1 MNTTHIAE
9 ILEALSSPIR
19 LGVLLCLIRAGE
31 TGLVAGEISDL
42 VEVSPTN
49 LSFHLRALTR
59 SALVVVTQEGR
70 FLRYRADF
78 KQVSALVDGLVDE
91 LGKPAAKILRSAERQ
106 GKR

>member
-1 MNTTHIAE
+1 MNTTHVAE

-19 LGVLLCLIRAGE
+19 LEVLLCLLKAGE

-78 KQVSALVDGLVDE
+78 RRVSALIDELADE
-91 LGKPAAKILRSAERQ
+91 LGKPAAKMQRTAERQ
-106 GKR
+106 DKR

>member
-1 MNTTHIAE
+1 MQVAE
-9 ILEALSSPIR
+9 TMEAISSPIR
-19 LGVLLCLIRAGE
+19 LEVLLCLLKAGE

-42 VEVSPTN
+42 VKVSPTN

-70 FLRYRADF
+70 FLRYRADARR
-78 KQVSALVDGLVDE
+78 VSALIDELVDE
-91 LGKPAAKILRSAERQ
+91 LGKPAAKMQRAAERQ

>member
-1 MNTTHIAE
+1 MNTTQVAE
-9 ILEALSSPIR
+9 MMEALSSPIR
-19 LGVLLCLIRAGE
+19 LEVLLCLLRAGE

-59 SALVVVTQEGR
+59 SSLVVVTQEGR
-70 FLRYRADF
+70 FLRYRADAG
-78 KQVSALVDGLVDE
+78 QVSALIDELADE
-91 LGKPAAKILRSAERQ
+91 LGKPAAKMRRATERQ